1 MLIPVEVKALPNYRL
16 WLRYADGVTGEVD
29 LSHLAGQGVFAL
41 WNEPGEFERVH
52 VGSLGSVAW
61 TEEIEICPDTLYME
75 ITGKSPEAVF
85 PSLMPKVANA

>member
-1 MLIPVEVKALPNYRL
+1 MLTPVEVKALPNYRL
-16 WLRYADGVTGEVD
+16 WLRYTDGVTGEVD
-29 LSHLAGQGVFAL
+29 LSHLAGHGVFAL

-75 ITGKSPEAVF
+75 ITGKRPEEVF
-85 PSLMPKVANA
+85 PSLMPKAANA